1 MPFTPP
7 PFARKFCDEDFAFR
21 LNIRAPFDP
30 CENFWWLEIG
40 GDGDSLNKA
49 EEYNREL
56 IACAF
61 GAWDYIKNSGK
72 FRCES
77 WELDWV
83 GFLAGK
89 RESRRYI
96 GDYTLT
102 QNDVEQATPFEDE
115 VAYGGW
121 SMDDHDPRGL
131 FAEGAPNVQH
141 PIRAPYPIP
150 YRCLSSANV
159 KNLFFAGRNI
169 SVTHMALSSTR
180 VMATCA
186 LTGQAV
192 GTACA
197 IAVRRSI
204 SPRGVYGYIGELQQA
219 LRDDDCFLLHTP
231 RKVSA
236 AMLHCTANRD
246 LPRLFLDGVER
257 TLGDT
262 ERALVFQKGEPL
274 RIRFREKTYS
284 EVRRFGCIRWTFAA
298 NSGQYCSLQKQGA
311 CKRPADFLRITFF
324 YGRGKTVKSITIIAQ
339 KGGITDIP
347 QGLCDFGDCRP
358 LFEQLLCR
366 IHLFHTDIFDQSDVH
381 GLCKEMIQIRLRN
394 K

>member
-1 MPFTPP
+1 MRVWQLTTYTKFCIHARYFADCSGDCILADFTSASTRRGREGRDEFQESLAPEQADRCTMGNSVVLQARETDHPVPFTPP

-72 FRCES
+72 FRCENR
-77 WELDWV
+77 ELDWV

-169 SVTHMALSSTR
+169 SVTH
-180 VMATCA
+180 
-186 LTGQAV
+186 
-192 GTACA
+192 
-197 IAVRRSI
+197 I
-204 SPRGVYGYIGELQQA
+204 
-219 LRDDDCFLLHTP
+219 
-231 RKVSA
+231 
-236 AMLHCTANRD
+236 
-246 LPRLFLDGVER
+246 
-257 TLGDT
+257 
-262 ERALVFQKGEPL
+262 
-274 RIRFREKTYS
+274 
-284 EVRRFGCIRWTFAA
+284 
-298 NSGQYCSLQKQGA
+298 
-311 CKRPADFLRITFF
+311 
-324 YGRGKTVKSITIIAQ
+324 
-339 KGGITDIP
+339 
-347 QGLCDFGDCRP
+347 
-358 LFEQLLCR
+358 
-366 IHLFHTDIFDQSDVH
+366 
-381 GLCKEMIQIRLRN
+381 
-394 K
+394 

>member
-1 MPFTPP
+1 MASTTSGDGNYAVSPNNATDLDLTENADKLPASGSGKALLMDGTATQWPGAIFDPSVSLS
-7 PFARKFCDEDFAFR
+7 AFR

-72 FRCES
+72 FRCENR
-77 WELDWV
+77 ELDWV

-169 SVTHMALSSTR
+169 SVTH
-180 VMATCA
+180 
-186 LTGQAV
+186 
-192 GTACA
+192 
-197 IAVRRSI
+197 I
-204 SPRGVYGYIGELQQA
+204 
-219 LRDDDCFLLHTP
+219 
-231 RKVSA
+231 
-236 AMLHCTANRD
+236 
-246 LPRLFLDGVER
+246 
-257 TLGDT
+257 
-262 ERALVFQKGEPL
+262 
-274 RIRFREKTYS
+274 
-284 EVRRFGCIRWTFAA
+284 
-298 NSGQYCSLQKQGA
+298 
-311 CKRPADFLRITFF
+311 
-324 YGRGKTVKSITIIAQ
+324 
-339 KGGITDIP
+339 
-347 QGLCDFGDCRP
+347 
-358 LFEQLLCR
+358 
-366 IHLFHTDIFDQSDVH
+366 
-381 GLCKEMIQIRLRN
+381 
-394 K
+394 